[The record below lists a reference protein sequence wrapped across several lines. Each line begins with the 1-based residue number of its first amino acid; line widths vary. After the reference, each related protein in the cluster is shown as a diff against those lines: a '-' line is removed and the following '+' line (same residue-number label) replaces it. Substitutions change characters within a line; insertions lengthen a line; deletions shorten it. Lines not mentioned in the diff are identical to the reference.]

1 MSFVKEGAAFTLKNQ
16 TEELRTNIFLMTN
29 QISLENEAIEAEPD
43 MHIAEAVHS
52 ILHSI
57 GEDPEREGLAQT
69 PKRFA
74 QMLTELTA
82 GYHDDL
88 KTIVN
93 GAIFHVDYAE
103 MVVVHNIDFS
113 SLCEHHLLPFFGKI
127 HIAYIPDGRVIGLSK
142 LPRIIEMY
150 ARRLQLQERMT
161 VQIADALQE
170 ILSPKGV
177 GVLVEAQH
185 MCSMIRGVKKI
196 NAQMLTKS
204 MLGIFAEDLNV
215 RNEFLSLLALRNNE
229 HFHYSDVV

>member
-1 MSFVKEGAAFTLKNQ
+1 MV
-16 TEELRTNIFLMTN
+16 N
-29 QISLENEAIEAEPD
+29 QISLHNEAIKADPD
-43 MHIAEAVHS
+43 EQIAEAVHH
-52 ILHSI
+52 ILISI
-57 GEDPEREGLAQT
+57 GEDPDREGLVQT

-88 KTIVN
+88 KTLVN
-93 GAIFHVDYAE
+93 GAIFHVDYSE

-113 SLCEHHLLPFFGKI
+113 SLCEHHLLPFFGKV

-161 VQIADALQE
+161 VQIADALQG

-177 GVLVEAQH
+177 AVLVEAQH

-196 NAQMLTKS
+196 NAQMQTKS
-204 MLGIFAEDLNV
+204 MLGIFEQDLSV
-215 RNEFLSLLALRNNE
+215 RNEFLSLLAHGNNE
-229 HFHYSDVV
+229 QVHQRDIG